1 VITPNRFSGTH
12 RLYEEGALG
21 GMLRTTTIT
30 AERSNHAR
38 TRISSGGGAD
48 DPYVQN
54 IQIAELNALNAAL
67 AVIKWKKLLG
77 FYRDEEAEHNTLYV
91 IGGNELINGEA
102 A

>member
-1 VITPNRFSGTH
+1 MSAAG
-12 RLYEEGALG
+12 
-21 GMLRTTTIT
+21 TTIT
-30 AERSNHAR
+30 VERSAHAR
-38 TRISSGGGAD
+38 TRISSGGEAD

>member
-1 VITPNRFSGTH
+1 MTTGTPGKNDH
-12 RLYEEGALG
+12 LGA
-21 GMLRTTTIT
+21 
-30 AERSNHAR
+30 
-38 TRISSGGGAD
+38 RISVAGEAD
-48 DPYVQN
+48 GDDIYATN
-54 IQIAELNALNAAL
+54 IQVAELNALNAAL